1 MRFRFGSSNGAYYD
15 PARLVN
21 TADHEPQPIRV
32 REPYWHTD
40 ITPAYDGTVHRDPV
54 ANWHAFAHN
63 ESLSLGLNP
72 TPYYGKR
79 HAYVDNGGPPRS

>member
-1 MRFRFGSSNGAYYD
+1 MRFRFGSTNGAYYE
-15 PARLVN
+15 PAYDGPIDDDSQPERL
-21 TADHEPQPIRV
+21 

-40 ITPAYDGTVHRDPV
+40 VAPAYDGIIHRDPV

-79 HAYVDNGGPPRS
+79 HTYVDDGGPPRS